1 LSGTSAMEAALR
13 LLAHRDRSE
22 EELAR
27 RLARRDYPEE
37 EIRDVLERCSRLGYL
52 DDLRFARLR
61 ARSLY
66 DNGRAVGLRLLQD
79 LMQRGIDEQT
89 ARNVLEELNE
99 ETDEDDL
106 LKTSLQRRFA
116 DFDFA
121 TADEK
126 QRRRVINFF
135 LRRGFPLNRV
145 LAILKNER

>member
-1 LSGTSAMEAALR
+1 MEAALR

-22 EELAR
+22 VELAR
-27 RLARRDYPEE
+27 RLARRDYSEE
-37 EIRDVLERCSRLGYL
+37 DIQVVLERCRELGYL

-66 DNGRAVGLRLLQD
+66 DNGRAVGRRLLQD
-79 LMQRGIDEQT
+79 LIQHGVDEQT
-89 ARNVLEELNE
+89 ALDVLEELNK
-99 ETDEDDL
+99 ETDEDEL
-106 LKTSLQRRFA
+106 LRNSLQRRFS
-116 DFDFA
+116 DFDFT

-135 LRRGFPLNRV
+135 LRRGFSLNRV